1 MGSITPSQAVP
12 QPENQVEEKHKV
24 ACDSE
29 AHRPGMW
36 LPEHFQTRDEYVRQ
50 VLQEANSSHQMLS
63 PALKRFED
71 LIEKDSRIYMYFM
84 QMFEE
89 IPCQHPCWKEPTGGG
104 RIGDYKHM
112 LHVLNYIV
120 TNAPSWSFPGKI
132 AGLVGLPM
140 FAVLDYVLGT
150 ASGYA
155 AFLDP
160 DVNKC
165 VKEVLNEWSSFLQSP
180 SSTHVLGSGKAGWL
194 SPEALKAL
202 TDAANIPGQA
212 KLSFEEVYICDS
224 SAVHYGFK
232 SWDDFFT
239 RKIRDSA
246 RPVACPDDDNVIV
259 HPCESSVYN
268 IQRNVKLRDN
278 FFAKGQPYS
287 IQDIL
292 AHEPLASYFAQG
304 TVYQAFL
311 SALAYHRWHSPV
323 SGIVRR
329 AFVQD
334 GAYFSLPTFLGVG
347 TLEDIPDRMIPAQGY
362 LAAVA
367 ARAIIIIEADNREIG
382 LVAFVAIGMSEVSTC
397 EITVQEGQHVGKGD
411 ETGMFHYGGSSY
423 CLLFREGLHFDGL
436 PDVEREESVA
446 VRGKLGTVRL

>member
-1 MGSITPSQAVP
+1 MGSITPSQVVP
-12 QPENQVEEKHKV
+12 QPENQIEEKHKV
-24 ACDSE
+24 VCDSE

-63 PALKRFED
+63 PALRRFED

-120 TNAPSWSFPGKI
+120 TNAPSWSFP
-132 AGLVGLPM
+132 
-140 FAVLDYVLGT
+140 
-150 ASGYA
+150 

-180 SSTHVLGSGKAGWL
+180 SSTHVLDSGKTGWL

-212 KLSFEEVYICDS
+212 ELSFEEVYICDS

-246 RPVACPDDDNVIV
+246 RPVACPDNDNVIV

-292 AHEPLASYFAQG
+292 AHEPLTSYFAQG

-382 LVAFVAIGMSEVSTC
+382 LVAFVAI
-397 EITVQEGQHVGKGD
+397 
-411 ETGMFHYGGSSY
+411 
-423 CLLFREGLHFDGL
+423 
-436 PDVEREESVA
+436 DVEREESVA
-446 VRGKLGTVRL
+446 VRGKLGTKLFDKGEREEHPKIDNNGHRPLDKANTTNRIYPCLNPTFTDIICGSGYGKRSEVEPRVCRPTRSR